1 MMDWGLII
9 HSPLSMPRRV
19 IARRHQSP
27 RWLTMLLLSL
37 TLMARIIVPSGF
49 MVAPAM
55 AGAGPM
61 IVICTGQGMMKM
73 ALPQAGIPSAEHGAP
88 GHHDDNHDDKA
99 ADHPCAF
106 AAASASVDLAALL
119 HPAAAI
125 GVTANTAP
133 VDRLVPRPGLGLAA
147 PPPPKTGPPLHN

>member
-1 MMDWGLII
+1 
-9 HSPLSMPRRV
+9 
-19 IARRHQSP
+19 
-27 RWLTMLLLSL
+27 MLLLGL

-55 AGAGPM
+55 AGAAPM

-73 ALPQAGIPSAEHGAP
+73 ALPQAGTPSTEHGAP
-88 GHHDDNHDDKA
+88 GHNDGHHDDKA

-119 HPAAAI
+119 HPTAAI
-125 GVTANTAP
+125 GVTADTAP
-133 VDRLVPRPGLGLAA
+133 IDRLAPRPGLGLAA